1 MILETWSQVLSQ
13 SFQSLWMG
21 VVSFIPS
28 LVIAI
33 IIFIIGWIISTLLG
47 RLIAQ
52 IIQSLSVDKVLRR
65 TGVEKTLNKAGFQL
79 NSGKFIG
86 ALVKWFVIVVF
97 LVAAFDVLGLVQVNQ
112 FLQQVVLLY
121 LPRVIA
127 AVLILLVAAV
137 IAEAVESLVKGSA
150 KMADVKVSRFLGV
163 IARWAI
169 WVFAILMALYQMGVA
184 STFIQTIFTGLVV
197 ALSLAIGLAFG
208 LGGKEAAGDAIEKF
222 KKNIGNR

>member
-1 MILETWSQVLSQ
+1 LSQ

-21 VVSFIPS
+21 VISFIPN
-28 LVIAI
+28 LIVAI
-33 IIFIIGWIISTLLG
+33 IIFIIGWIISALLG

-97 LVAAFDVLGLVQVNQ
+97 LVASFDVLGLVQVNQ

-127 AVLILLVAAV
+127 SVLILLVAAV

-150 KMADVKVSRFLGV
+150 KMADVKVSKFLGV

-184 STFIQTIFTGLVV
+184 ATFIQTIFTGLVV

-208 LGGKEAAGDAIEKF
+208 LGGKDAAGDAIEKF
-222 KKNIGNR
+222 KRNIGK

>member
-1 MILETWSQVLSQ
+1 MILETWSEVLNK
-13 SFQSLWMG
+13 SFQNLWVG
-21 VVSFIPS
+21 VIDFIPS
-28 LVIAI
+28 LIVAI
-33 IIFIIGWIISTLLG
+33 VIFIIGWIISALLG
-47 RLIAQ
+47 RVISQ
-52 IIQSLSVDKVLRR
+52 MIKSLGVDKVLRR

-86 ALVKWFVIVVF
+86 GLVKWFVIIVF
-97 LVAAFDVLGLVQVNQ
+97 LVASFEVLGLSQVNQ

-121 LPRVIA
+121 LPKVIA

-163 IARWAI
+163 ISRWSI
-169 WVFAILMALYQMGVA
+169 WVFAVLVALYQIGVA
-184 STFIQTIFTGLVV
+184 ATFIQTIFTGLVI

-208 LGGKEAAGDAIEKF
+208 LGGKNAAAETIDNF
-222 KKNIGNR
+222 KKNIGK

>member
-1 MILETWSQVLSQ
+1 MILKTWSQVLSH
-13 SFQSLWMG
+13 SFQSLWLGIM
-21 VVSFIPS
+21 SFIPN
-28 LVIAI
+28 LIIAI
-33 IIFIIGWIISTLLG
+33 IIFVIGWIISALLG
-47 RLIAQ
+47 RIIAQ
-52 IIQSLSVDKVLRR
+52 IIHTLGVDNVLRR

-86 ALVKWFVIVVF
+86 TLVKWFIVIVF
-97 LVAAFDVLGLVQVNQ
+97 LVASFDVLGLNQVNQ

-137 IAEAVESLVKGSA
+137 IAEAVEGLVRGSA
-150 KMADVKVSRFLGV
+150 KMADVKVSHFLGV

-169 WVFAILMALYQMGVA
+169 WIFAILMALYQMGVA
-184 STFIQTIFTGLVV
+184 ATFIQTVFTGLVV

-208 LGGKEAAGDAIEKF
+208 LGGKTAAGEAIEKF
-222 KKNIGNR
+222 KKSIK

>member
-1 MILETWSQVLSQ
+1 MILETWSEVLSQ

-21 VVSFIPS
+21 VISFIPN
-28 LVIAI
+28 LIVAI
-33 IIFIIGWIISTLLG
+33 IIFIIGWIISALLG

-97 LVAAFDVLGLVQVNQ
+97 LVASFDVLGLVQVNQ

-127 AVLILLVAAV
+127 SVLILLVAAV

-150 KMADVKVSRFLGV
+150 KMADVKVSKFLGV

-184 STFIQTIFTGLVV
+184 ATFIQTIFTGLVV

-208 LGGKEAAGDAIEKF
+208 LGGKDAAGDAIEKF
-222 KKNIGNR
+222 KRNIGK

>member
-1 MILETWSQVLSQ
+1 MMLETWSQVLSQ
-13 SFQSLWMG
+13 SFQGLWIG
-21 VVSFIPS
+21 VVSFIPN
-28 LVIAI
+28 LIVAL
-33 IIFIIGWIISTLLG
+33 IIFVIGWIISALLG

-52 IIQSLSVDKVLRR
+52 IIHSLSVDKVLRK
-65 TGVEKTLNKAGFQL
+65 TGIEKTLNKAGFQL

-169 WVFAILMALYQMGVA
+169 WIFAILMALYQMGVA

-197 ALSLAIGLAFG
+197 ALSLAIGLSFG
-208 LGGKEAAGDAIEKF
+208 LGGKEAAGDVIDKF
-222 KKNIGNR
+222 RKNIGSK

>member
-1 MILETWSQVLSQ
+1 MSQ

-21 VVSFIPS
+21 VISFIPN
-28 LVIAI
+28 LIVAI
-33 IIFIIGWIISTLLG
+33 IIFIIGWIISALLG

-97 LVAAFDVLGLVQVNQ
+97 LVASFDVLGLVQVNQ

-127 AVLILLVAAV
+127 SVLILLVAAV

-150 KMADVKVSRFLGV
+150 KMADVKVSKFLGV

-184 STFIQTIFTGLVV
+184 ATFIQTIFTGLVV

-208 LGGKEAAGDAIEKF
+208 LGGKDAAGDAIEKF
-222 KKNIGNR
+222 KRNIGK